1 MKRVATLSGGERRRL
16 QLLTVITRRP
26 NFLILDEPSNDLDS
40 NSIAALEQYLE
51 EFKGVLIVVS
61 HDRYFTDKVTD
72 HLFIFEGDGIITD
85 YLGSLSDYA
94 EILADDRSPTF
105 LSSVTSNSKAIQKEE
120 KERRTAKLNLIQK
133 YKRELASLEPALDK
147 LKAKSIEIQKEIDK
161 SENEGWSVLAELT
174 KQLLSVTDEIEH
186 KENRWLE
193 LAEALEVENSS

>member
-85 YLGSLSDYA
+85 YSGSLSDYA
-94 EILADDRSPTF
+94 EILVDDRSPAF